1 MQLNSE
7 GLISLERSAKLLP
20 YKPRPFIEREYL
32 TDAEIISNAG
42 STLFIN
48 VESYPNYFLISFKL
62 HKVNKFIQLE
72 CGQDKNFNSK
82 FLSWIM
88 HNYKTV
94 GFNSI
99 AYDLN
104 VIWLAYVWQN
114 AENLKDATNDLI
126 LNNFRRKELQEKYK
140 FFVYKTNH
148 IDLINVA
155 PLKGSLKLYGAR
167 LHTKSIQEQ
176 PFDIN
181 ADLTENEIQQLKQ
194 FNCNQLSITE
204 ELFDFMKE
212 RLELREAMG
221 NEYNEDLMS
230 KSDAQIAEVVLAKE
244 IGKINGARPKRP
256 EIATGT
262 VFKYTVPMY
271 IQYQSSDLRQMIDR
285 IKNAKFVV
293 NNYGKIELPDALKRS
308 VKIGKGEYRLGI
320 GGLHS
325 SETNVCYKATNNLS
339 IVDDD
344 VISYYPKIVTT
355 LGLYP
360 IACGPAFLQAYNR
373 IIDSRIAAKR
383 AKRITESNGKKIVIN
398 GAGGKFSDFWSIL
411 FSPNLT
417 IQMTVTG
424 QLALLLLIEFL
435 ELSGIEVISANTDG
449 IVKLVTKDKEEDLKK
464 CISYWEQQTGFE
476 TEQTRYNGYY
486 ARDVN
491 SYYALK
497 TDKGIKKKGPWS
509 EVGSQSGTKLD
520 TNPIVLICSDAV
532 EALLAHNKPIEETIL
547 NCKDFTRFVSV
558 RQAKAP
564 GAHWKGEYLGRVL
577 RWYYAKGET
586 GCIQTVAANNKVAD
600 SDGAKPCLDLPDSFP
615 DDIDYQW
622 YINKTTEILYE
633 INYLQRPRQ
642 IEFF

>member
-1 MQLNSE
+1 MQQLTSNS
-7 GLISLERSAKLLP
+7 LIPLERSAQLKP
-20 YKPRPFIEREYL
+20 YKPRSFIEREFM
-32 TDAEIISNAG
+32 TDAEIQANVG
-42 STLFIN
+42 STLFVN
-48 VESYPNYFLISFKL
+48 VESYPNYFLITFKL
-62 HKVNKFIQLE
+62 HRSAKFIQLE
-72 CGQDKNFNSK
+72 CGQGKFNSK
-82 FLSWIM
+82 FLSWVM

-104 VIWLAYVWQN
+104 VIWLSYVNQN
-114 AENLKDATNDLI
+114 TEILKDATNDLI
-126 LNNFRRKELQEKYK
+126 LNNFRKKELQEKYK
-140 FFVYKTNH
+140 FKVFKTNH
-148 IDLINVA
+148 IDLISVA

-181 ADLTENEIQQLKQ
+181 SYLTDFEIQQLKQ

-230 KSDAQIAEVVLAKE
+230 KSDAQIAEVVLTKE
-244 IGKINGARPKRP
+244 IGKINGQRPKRP
-256 EIATGT
+256 EIAGGT
-262 VFKYTVPMY
+262 VFKYFVPSY
-271 IQYQSSDLRQMIDR
+271 IQYQSSELKSMIDR
-285 IKNAKFVV
+285 LRNAKFIV
-293 NNYGKIELPDALKRS
+293 NSAGKIDLPEALKRS

-325 SETNVCYKATNNLS
+325 SEINVAYKATNNLA

-344 VISYYPKIVTT
+344 VVSYYPKIVTT
-355 LGLYP
+355 LGMYP
-360 IACGPAFLQAYNR
+360 LGCGPAFLEAYNK
-373 IIDSRIAAKR
+373 IINSRIAAKR
-383 AKRITESNGKKIVIN
+383 AKRLTESNGKKIVIN
-398 GAGGKFSDFWSIL
+398 GAGGKFSDYWSVL
-411 FSPNLT
+411 YSPDLT

-424 QLALLLLIEFL
+424 QLALLLLIEIL
-435 ELSGIEVISANTDG
+435 ELSQIKVISANTDG
-449 IVKLVTKDKEEDLKK
+449 IVKLVTKDKEDALKE
-464 CISYWEQQTGFE
+464 CINFWEQQTGFE
-476 TEQTRYNGYY
+476 TEQTRYKSYY

-491 SYYALK
+491 SYFALK
-497 TDKGIKKKGPWS
+497 FEGEIKKKGPWA

-520 TNPIVLICSDAV
+520 TNPIVLICSDAI
-532 EALLAHNKPIEETIL
+532 EALIAHNIPIEQTIL
-547 NCKDFTRFVSV
+547 NCKDFTRFVNV

-577 RWYYAKGET
+577 RWYYAKDET
-586 GCIQTVAANNKVAD
+586 GCIQTVQANNKVAD
-600 SDGAKPCLDLPDSFP
+600 SDGAKPCLDLPENFP
-615 DDIDYQW
+615 DDINYQW

-633 INYLQRPRQ
+633 IAYLNRPKQ